1 MRSRS
6 LFAPHRTKMI
16 LSDGKRADHWPWTRC
31 GAYPYKRRQHRC
43 EFCYCRERKYC
54 PFDDADL
61 RVRDD
66 FAYATQVQ

>member
-1 MRSRS
+1 
-6 LFAPHRTKMI
+6 LPLAGKI
-16 LSDGKRADHWPWTRC
+16 LVDC
-31 GAYPYKRRQHRC
+31 VQQY
-43 EFCYCRERKYC
+43 CYCRERKNC